1 MDSTG
6 DDNRNAAI
14 DALVQRLV
22 SKDKRMQLTDKCLA
36 YGLAGFDEI
45 LHEAERITV
54 SGRLQMILERLLAYG
69 H

>member
-22 SKDKRMQLTDKCLA
+22 SKDKRMQLPDKCLA
-36 YGLAGFDEI
+36 YGLAGFDEFH
-45 LHEAERITV
+45 LYRV
-54 SGRLQMILERLLAYG
+54 
-69 H
+69 